1 MNRSQAS
8 SLSSLVVQADDT
20 EGVPDLRASDADR
33 EAAVEALSAHALA
46 GRLTDDELEERVAK
60 AYAAKMLSELAELQ
74 VDLPRLAV
82 RPHPPEERR
91 HHRPMMPGT
100 LGFTSRWHS
109 PADAKLTT
117 RELMTFV
124 VPPMERW
131 GYDLTQRWDG
141 RLRFERETRPIWT
154 IFVAIF
160 LFPFGLLAL
169 LYKDRERITIDLD
182 EDEHGTQLV
191 ASGVA
196 PLPVR
201 RAFAELED

>member
-1 MNRSQAS
+1 M
-8 SLSSLVVQADDT
+8 V
-20 EGVPDLRASDADR
+20 
-33 EAAVEALSAHALA
+33 
-46 GRLTDDELEERVAK
+46 
-60 AYAAKMLSELAELQ
+60 
-74 VDLPRLAV
+74 
-82 RPHPPEERR
+82 
-91 HHRPMMPGT
+91 PGT

-109 PADAKLTT
+109 PADARITM

-131 GYDLTQRWDG
+131 GYDLTQRFDG
-141 RLRFERETRPIWT
+141 RLRFERETRPLWT
-154 IFVAIF
+154 FLLAVF

-169 LYKDRERITIDLD
+169 LYKDRERVTIDLD
-182 EDEHGTQLV
+182 EDDEHGTQIV

>member
-1 MNRSQAS
+1 M
-8 SLSSLVVQADDT
+8 
-20 EGVPDLRASDADR
+20 
-33 EAAVEALSAHALA
+33 A
-46 GRLTDDELEERVAK
+46 GRLTMEELDERIEK
-60 AYAAKMLSELAELQ
+60 AYTAKMLSELAELQ

-82 RPHPPEERR
+82 RPHRPADRPRR
-91 HHRPMMPGT
+91 RPMVPGR
-100 LGFTSRWHS
+100 LAFTTRWHS
-109 PADAKLTT
+109 PADAKLTM

-141 RLRFERETRPIWT
+141 RLRFERETRPVWT
-154 IFVAIF
+154 ILVAIF
-160 LFPFGLLAL
+160 LFPFGLFAL
-169 LYKDRERITIDLD
+169 LYKDRERVTIDLD

-191 ASGVA
+191 ATGVA

>member
-1 MNRSQAS
+1 M
-8 SLSSLVVQADDT
+8 
-20 EGVPDLRASDADR
+20 PDLRASDADR
-33 EAAVEALSAHALA
+33 DAAVEALRTHALD
-46 GRLTDDELEERVAK
+46 GRLDADELEERIEK
-60 AYAAKMLSELAELQ
+60 AYAAKMLSELAALQ

-82 RPHPPEERR
+82 RPSPERS
-91 HHRPMMPGT
+91 RPRPWLPGRT
-100 LGFTSRWHS
+100 GFTYRWRS
-109 PADAKLTT
+109 PTDPNVTM

-154 IFVAIF
+154 ILVAIF

-169 LYKDRERITIDLD
+169 LYKDRERVTIDLD
-182 EDEHGTQLV
+182 EDDEHGTQIV

>member
-1 MNRSQAS
+1 
-8 SLSSLVVQADDT
+8 
-20 EGVPDLRASDADR
+20 VPDLRASDADR
-33 EAAVEALSAHALA
+33 DAAVEALRTHALA
-46 GRLTDDELEERVAK
+46 GRLDADELEERIGK
-60 AYAAKMLSELAELQ
+60 AYAAKMLSELAALQ

-82 RPHPPEERR
+82 RPSAAPS
-91 HHRPMMPGT
+91 RPRPWLPGRM
-100 LGFTSRWHS
+100 GFTYRWRS
-109 PADAKLTT
+109 PTDPNVTM

-154 IFVAIF
+154 ILVAIF

-169 LYKDRERITIDLD
+169 LYKDRERVTIDLD
-182 EDEHGTQLV
+182 EDESGTNLV

>member
-1 MNRSQAS
+1 M
-8 SLSSLVVQADDT
+8 
-20 EGVPDLRASDADR
+20 PDLRASDADR
-33 EAAVEALSAHALA
+33 EASVEALQAHALA
-46 GRLTDDELEERVAK
+46 GRLTSEELEERIEK
-60 AYAAKMLSELAELQ
+60 AYAAKMLSELAALQ

-82 RPHPPEERR
+82 RPHPAPERQRR
-91 HHRPMMPGT
+91 RPMMPGK
-100 LGFTSRWHS
+100 LPFTSRWHS
-109 PADAKLTT
+109 PADAKLAL

-141 RLRFERETRPIWT
+141 RLRFERETRPVWT
-154 IFVAIF
+154 ILVAIF

-169 LYKDRERITIDLD
+169 LYKERERVTIDLD

>member
-1 MNRSQAS
+1 MSRP
-8 SLSSLVVQADDT
+8 DDT

-33 EAAVEALSAHALA
+33 EAAVDALRRHAAA
-46 GRLTDDELEERVAK
+46 GRIDVEELDERVEK
-60 AYAAKMLSELAELQ
+60 AYAAKMLSELAALQ

-82 RPHPPEERR
+82 RPHQPAARR
-91 HHRPMMPGT
+91 RRRPKMPGT
-100 LGFTSRWHS
+100 FGFTYRWHS
-109 PADAKLTT
+109 PADAKLTM

-141 RLRFERETRPIWT
+141 RLRFERETRPLWT
-154 IFVAIF
+154 ILVAVF
-160 LFPFGLLAL
+160 LFPFGLFAL

-182 EDEHGTQLV
+182 EDENGTHLV
-191 ASGVA
+191 ATGAA
-196 PLPVR
+196 PLAVR

>member
-1 MNRSQAS
+1 M
-8 SLSSLVVQADDT
+8 
-20 EGVPDLRASDADR
+20 PDLRASDADR
-33 EAAVEALSAHALA
+33 DAAVEALRTHALA
-46 GRLTDDELEERVAK
+46 GRLDSDELEERIGK
-60 AYAAKMLSELAELQ
+60 AYAAKMLSELAALQ

-82 RPHPPEERR
+82 RPHRPAERP
-91 HHRPMMPGT
+91 RPRPWIPGR
-100 LGFTSRWHS
+100 LGFTYRWRS
-109 PADAKLTT
+109 PTDPKVTM

-131 GYDLTQRWDG
+131 GYDLTQRFDG
-141 RLRFERETRPIWT
+141 RLRFERETRPLWT
-154 IFVAIF
+154 FLVAIF

-169 LYKDRERITIDLD
+169 LYKDRERVTIDLD
-182 EDEHGTQLV
+182 EDDEHGTQLV

>member
-1 MNRSQAS
+1 
-8 SLSSLVVQADDT
+8 
-20 EGVPDLRASDADR
+20 VPDLRASDADR
-33 EAAVEALSAHALA
+33 EGAVEALRHHAA
-46 GRLTDDELEERVAK
+46 EGRLTVEELDERVEK

-82 RPHPPEERR
+82 RPH
-91 HHRPMMPGT
+91 RPVGRPRNRPWMPGR
-100 LGFTSRWHS
+100 LAFTIRWHS
-109 PADAKLTT
+109 PADAKITM

-154 IFVAIF
+154 ILVAVF

-169 LYKDRERITIDLD
+169 LYKDREWITVDLD
-182 EDEHGTQLV
+182 EDEHGTHLV

>member
-1 MNRSQAS
+1 M
-8 SLSSLVVQADDT
+8 
-20 EGVPDLRASDADR
+20 PDLRASDADR
-33 EAAVEALSAHALA
+33 EAAVEALRRHAMA
-46 GRLTDDELEERVAK
+46 GRLDVDELDERIEK
-60 AYAAKMLSELAELQ
+60 AYAAKMLSELAALQ
-74 VDLPRLAV
+74 ADLPRLAV
-82 RPHPPEERR
+82 RPHGAPEQRR
-91 HHRPMMPGT
+91 RRPMVPGK

-109 PADAKLTT
+109 PADARITM

-154 IFVAIF
+154 ILVAIF

-169 LYKDRERITIDLD
+169 LYKDRERVTIDLD
-182 EDEHGTQLV
+182 EDENGTTLV
-191 ASGVA
+191 ASGIA
-196 PLPVR
+196 PLSVR

>member
-1 MNRSQAS
+1 M
-8 SLSSLVVQADDT
+8 
-20 EGVPDLRASDADR
+20 
-33 EAAVEALSAHALA
+33 A
-46 GRLTDDELEERVAK
+46 GRLTSEELEERVGK

-82 RPHPPEERR
+82 RPHAPEERKR
-91 HHRPMMPGT
+91 PRPMVPGK
-100 LGFTSRWHS
+100 LGFTCRWHS
-109 PADAKLTT
+109 PADPKLTM

-154 IFVAIF
+154 ILVAVL

-182 EDEHGTQLV
+182 EDEHGTHLV

>member
-1 MNRSQAS
+1 
-8 SLSSLVVQADDT
+8 
-20 EGVPDLRASDADR
+20 VPDLRASDADR
-33 EAAVEALSAHALA
+33 EAAVDSLRRHAAA
-46 GRLTDDELEERVAK
+46 GRLDVEELDERVEK
-60 AYAAKMLSELAELQ
+60 AYSAKMLSELAELQ

-82 RPHPPEERR
+82 RPHRPVEQRR
-91 HHRPMMPGT
+91 SRPMMPGRY
-100 LGFTSRWHS
+100 GFTNRWHS
-109 PADAKLTT
+109 PADARITM

-141 RLRFERETRPIWT
+141 RLRFERETRPVWT
-154 IFVAIF
+154 ILVAVF
-160 LFPFGLLAL
+160 LFPFGLFAL

-182 EDEHGTQLV
+182 EDENGTILV
-191 ASGVA
+191 ANGIA

>member
-1 MNRSQAS
+1 
-8 SLSSLVVQADDT
+8 
-20 EGVPDLRASDADR
+20 
-33 EAAVEALSAHALA
+33 
-46 GRLTDDELEERVAK
+46 
-60 AYAAKMLSELAELQ
+60 MLSELAELQ
-74 VDLPRLAV
+74 VDLPRLVV
-82 RPHPPEERR
+82 RPHPPAEHRR
-91 HHRPMMPGT
+91 RPWMPGR
-100 LGFTSRWHS
+100 LAVTSRWHS
-109 PADAKLTT
+109 PADAKVTM

-131 GYDLTQRWDG
+131 GYDLTQRFDG
-141 RLRFERETRPIWT
+141 RLRFERETRPVWT
-154 IFVAIF
+154 ILVAVF

-169 LYKDRERITIDLD
+169 LYKERERVTIDLD